1 MTEPNLVDFY
11 KQMALIRQFEQRT
24 LQLSHE
30 GFIDGSIHL
39 CAGQEAV
46 PVGLASVLGPEDRVI
61 STYRG
66 HGWALACGVP
76 VTDLLGEVCM
86 REGGING
93 GRTGSALINA
103 PDYRFLGENS
113 IVGAG
118 TPIAAGVALAAQRLG
133 TGGVAV
139 VSIGDGAMNQGNVH
153 EAMVF
158 AAAYDLP
165 LVIVCENN
173 GWAEMTPTST
183 VTRGADLIDR
193 AAGYH
198 ISSRIVDGCDPMA
211 VREAGRWAMAEAREG
226 RGPVFLECKTVRMWG
241 HYNKDIEH
249 YRPQADSEEAAGQ
262 DPLVQARR
270 KLIDIE
276 LHESSELGQ
285 IDDAITRVIDEAT
298 RVVRAMPE
306 PNPATV
312 GEHVVD
318 AVVSGPRRTLP
329 ADLGE
334 ATQLTYQR
342 AINRAMSTEL
352 ESRPEVVVYGE
363 DVGAAGG
370 IFGVTRGLQKRFG
383 SDRVFDTPIA
393 ESAIIGSAVGAAMQ
407 GMRPIVEIMWGDFLL
422 VALDQLVN
430 QAANV
435 RYTSRGKLTAPMVLR
450 FQQGATPGSCAQ
462 HSQNLE
468 AILAHVPGLKVGV
481 PSTPADAYAMT
492 RAAVADNDPCVLV
505 EARELYQSSGEVY
518 LDAPAEGVGGATFYG
533 SGTDAV
539 VITWGPMV
547 HRALEA
553 AAQLAAAGIEI
564 SVLDLRWLTPLDDA
578 AIAEAVERS
587 GGRILVAHE
596 ANITGGYGAEIASRI
611 SEQHFSKLAQ
621 PVRRLGTPDMRIPA
635 ARALQEAVIPG
646 ARAIEHAVTSM
657 LKLSLT
663 R

>member
-24 LQLSHE
+24 LELSRE

-46 PVGLASVLGPEDRVI
+46 PVGIASVLGPEDRVI

-133 TGGVAV
+133 TSGVAV
-139 VSIGDGAMNQGNVH
+139 VTIGDGAMNQGNVH

-211 VREAGRWAMAEAREG
+211 VQEAGRWAMAEAREG

-249 YRPQADSEEAAGQ
+249 YRPQADSEEAASQ

-276 LHESSELGQ
+276 LHESSDLDQ
-285 IDDAITRVIDEAT
+285 VDHAITRVIDEAT
-298 RVVRAMPE
+298 REVRAMSE

-318 AVVSGPRRTLP
+318 TVVSGRPRTLP

-352 ESRPEVVVYGE
+352 ETRPEVVVYGE

-518 LDAPAEGVGGATFYG
+518 LDAPPEAVGGATFHG

-564 SVLDLRWLTPLDDA
+564 SVLDLRWLAPLDED

-611 SEQHFSKLAQ
+611 SEQHFLKLAQ
-621 PVRRLGTPDMRIPA
+621 PVRRLGTADMRIPA

-646 ARAIEHAVTSM
+646 ARAIEHAVASM